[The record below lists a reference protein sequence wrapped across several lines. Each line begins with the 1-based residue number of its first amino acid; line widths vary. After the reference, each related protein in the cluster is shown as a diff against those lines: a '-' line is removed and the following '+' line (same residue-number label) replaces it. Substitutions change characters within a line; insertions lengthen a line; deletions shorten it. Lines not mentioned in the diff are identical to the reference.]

1 MVLNCSQ
8 VCKDKEKEKEKEKE
22 NDKDKSGS
30 EDEEPLSAKKKKQAK
45 PNLTMAGTPRLRNNY
60 FCGNCDGCQRKEDC
74 GECKFCRDKPKFGGP
89 NRLKKKCEE
98 RVCINKTPV
107 VTDPKTKKLV
117 QKCLGM
123 KCTNQI
129 PIKTRSKKPK
139 RNPDDSDF
147 RDGVEFGLGPYS
159 RQI

>member
-1 MVLNCSQ
+1 
-8 VCKDKEKEKEKEKE
+8 
-22 NDKDKSGS
+22 
-30 EDEEPLSAKKKKQAK
+30 
-45 PNLTMAGTPRLRNNY
+45 MAGTPRLRNNY

-147 RDGVEFGLGPYS
+147 RDGVEFGLWALFSANLIEFRSGHIMRPIPS
-159 RQI
+159 PNHVT